1 MHTRRTIFALG
12 FAPGLALAALP
23 LLLSPLGCASQLDD
37 ASDPIE
43 AREGEAPTE
52 ARRIE
57 LTVPAEH
64 ASREQVQ
71 ALVDHLEG
79 QAELAGAKVSVNKSS
94 ETGDAQVDVMLW
106 GQDMPS
112 DEAFEADLLAEFP
125 YLAADSIAISAVDI
139 EAESLPHED
148 APEDPDELRQ
158 RVIDD
163 LRAKGVEGEIDVTI
177 TDHPDGRREVEVEVH
192 DDQDEPS

>member
-1 MHTRRTIFALG
+1 MHMRRTIFSFG
-12 FAPGLALAALP
+12 FALAALP

-71 ALVDHLEG
+71 ALIDHLEG
-79 QAELAGAKVSVNKSS
+79 QADVAGAKVSVNKSS
-94 ETGDAQVDVMLW
+94 ETGEAQVDVVLW
-106 GQDMPS
+106 GQDMPTH
-112 DEAFEADLLAEFP
+112 ETFEADLLAEFP
-125 YLAADSIAISAVDI
+125 YLAAESVAISAVDL
-139 EAESLPHED
+139 EAESLLHED

-163 LRAKGVEGEIDVTI
+163 LRAQGVEGEIDVTI
-177 TDHPDGRREVEVEVH
+177 TDHPDGRREVEVKVH